1 MLIRVVCLV
10 ASLSPLLIPVRLLAT
25 PPVRSPLQTI
35 KLLHKAL
42 READSATVDSLL
54 HPDYHGISLQGA
66 RDQRHIY
73 IETREKAVSDV
84 AGLKPGDWDV
94 RFLSTSTSDRSE
106 RHGACVGA
114 VRVLYISRGHRIIV
128 ATSPIPCIEAPT
140 DGRSSALPIPTIHS
154 MVATWPMSARLL
166 DTDTDRL
173 VIPTEDAP
181 DHARRSGATCI
192 SLRFNSKVRTL
203 HNPGPQ

>member
-1 MLIRVVCLV
+1 MLIPVVCLV

-42 READSATVDSLL
+42 REGDSATVDSLL

-73 IETREKAVSDV
+73 IATREKAVSDV

-94 RFLSTSTSDRSE
+94 RFLSTSTQIDPNGMAHVWARYVFYFKGVTESLWL
-106 RHGACVGA
+106 
-114 VRVLYISRGHRIIV
+114 RVLYLVSRRRRMEGRQLCRYRQSTQWQQRGRCLPGYWTLIL
-128 ATSPIPCIEAPT
+128 T
-140 DGRSSALPIPTIHS
+140 DLSSRPRTRQTMRVGVERPN
-154 MVATWPMSARLL
+154 
-166 DTDTDRL
+166 
-173 VIPTEDAP
+173 
-181 DHARRSGATCI
+181 I
-192 SLRFNSKVRTL
+192 SLRFNSKIRTL
-203 HNPGPQ
+203 RNPGRQ